1 MRDLEVAR
9 QQWLP
14 VMSTRSDKEVG
25 SRPVG
30 TGFDSNIVVGS
41 RQDGTKIAFKS
52 WISAERDLQV
62 GSRQVGTD
70 RD

>member
-1 MRDLEVAR
+1 
-9 QQWLP
+9 
-14 VMSTRSDKEVG
+14 MSTRSDKDVV
-25 SRPVG
+25 SRQVG
-30 TGFDSNIVVGS
+30 TGFDSKILVGS

-62 GSRQVGTD
+62 GSRQVGTA